1 MSSLSSKTPRSASI
15 VAWVRKPLVR
25 LSKAA
30 GASVPLWLRTAKR
43 DAVERA
49 SATTK
54 NVTTDSFRIFIR
66 SLLWRLGGRRGRG
79 SPQGEVWVWRERSV
93 SPCRGPNLSP
103 LVDPW
108 KEILCPR
115 MAVPGARTMGRR
127 LPTRSALF
135 EGREAARR
143 RVADLSRVRPWRAC
157 DAGPFSRSREALNK
171 SAGAKRTGL
180 RRRRSLWCLR
190 PEEPSVGGRASNAV
204 GLRLTCGARQSLIP
218 SRPNVNIFVKRGVE
232 GGAASVV
239 LG

>member
-25 LSKAA
+25 LSKPA

-43 DAVERA
+43 DAVERG

-93 SPCRGPNLSP
+93 SHAAARICRPWLTLGRKFSAPACRAGRADDGASAADPFGFVRGP
-103 LVDPW
+103 
-108 KEILCPR
+108 
-115 MAVPGARTMGRR
+115 
-127 LPTRSALF
+127 
-135 EGREAARR
+135 
-143 RVADLSRVRPWRAC
+143 
-157 DAGPFSRSREALNK
+157 DAGPAKGRRPLTRAPLARVRRRPFQPFREALNK

>member
-25 LSKAA
+25 LSKPA

-93 SPCRGPNLSP
+93 SHAAARICRPWLTLGRKFSAPACRAGRADDGASAADP
-103 LVDPW
+103 FGLV
-108 KEILCPR
+108 R
-115 MAVPGARTMGRR
+115 GRD
-127 LPTRSALF
+127 
-135 EGREAARR
+135 AARR
-143 RVADLSRVRPWRAC
+143 RVADLSRVRLWRAC

-190 PEEPSVGGRASNAV
+190 PEEPSVSSEEHTSE
-204 GLRLTCGARQSLIP
+204 LQSH
-218 SRPNVNIFVKRGVE
+218 
-232 GGAASVV
+232 
-239 LG
+239 